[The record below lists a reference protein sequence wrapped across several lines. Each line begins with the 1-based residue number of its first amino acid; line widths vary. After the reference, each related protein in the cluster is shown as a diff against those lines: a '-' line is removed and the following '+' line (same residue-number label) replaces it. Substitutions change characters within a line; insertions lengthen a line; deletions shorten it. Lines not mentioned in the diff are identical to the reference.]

1 MAKKLSRDQ
10 KRKQKKRK
18 RRSHRSQSDR
28 MAPQYSR
35 MIQRLK
41 AAGLGDH
48 KFIYAPKQTEKMSEV
63 LLDFIRPYYE
73 FADTTEAMHRLIA
86 TALVAWNTALLP
98 REEQE
103 QSLRQVSETL
113 PADVVEDF
121 YAIVGEMMERKNKY
135 FAHHTR
141 QILDYD
147 LVDTG
152 KEYRVSVVSLMP
164 PTDIEDE
171 A

>member
-1 MAKKLSRDQ
+1 
-10 KRKQKKRK
+10 
-18 RRSHRSQSDR
+18 
-28 MAPQYSR
+28 
-35 MIQRLK
+35 
-41 AAGLGDH
+41 
-48 KFIYAPKQTEKMSEV
+48 
-63 LLDFIRPYYE
+63 
-73 FADTTEAMHRLIA
+73 MHRLIA